1 MKSPLSLLSLCLLLS
16 ACASPTEPL
25 DSGIVAPSTW
35 QSPNTRAA
43 AEHRQQWWTTFGSAE
58 LDRLIAQAQLG
69 SHDLA
74 AAMAR
79 VRQAQASAVVAGGP
93 LLPQVQGGINAS
105 REKLLRGN
113 GYSQL
118 DADSSNKAVDY
129 FDTSLSAS
137 YEVDFWGGR
146 HAARDS
152 ALQGVRASEFD
163 QATVELTLLSN
174 VADRY
179 AQTLA
184 ARQRQQ
190 IAELN
195 LANARNVLDLV
206 QTRYDAGSATALELA
221 QQKSLVA
228 SQQRQL
234 PLIQQLVEESQI
246 TLAALLGQP
255 VQALDLGTEPFQDL
269 AWPTIGAGMPSQL
282 LSRRPD
288 IAKAEAQLAAAQADV
303 TVARAAMLPALTLG
317 ATLGSDAYKAL
328 DVLRS
333 PYYTLTAGLVGPIF
347 NNGRLSAER
356 DKARARQDELLY
368 TYRGAIINGFA
379 DVEKALSSITRLD
392 QQRQWQTEELQQAQA
407 AFQIAENRYQAGAED
422 FQGVGLAVPVVGG
435 VTQAVPAARVTV
447 GTLRGLDVQ
456 FSEFGHCYCFLDCRR
471 RGVQYPYENQGDP
484 MANMIEQPHKGDIV
498 QLD

>member
-1 MKSPLSLLSLCLLLS
+1 MSLLSLCLLLN
-16 ACASPTEPL
+16 ACAGDPPSV
-25 DSGIVAPSTW
+25 DSGIAPPAAW
-35 QSPNTRAA
+35 QFAERDAA
-43 AEHRQQWWTTFGSAE
+43 QATNQRWWTQFGSPQ
-58 LDRLIAQAQLG
+58 LNRLVEQARRD
-69 SHDLA
+69 SVDVA

-79 VRQAQASAVVAGGP
+79 VRQAQASAVIAGAP
-93 LLPQVQGGINAS
+93 LLPEVKFDLTTSHQKLLHGQGGPD
-105 REKLLRGN
+105 
-113 GYSQL
+113 L
-118 DADSSNKAVDY
+118 DASPSDDAVDN
-129 FDTSLSAS
+129 FGASLAAS

-146 HAARDS
+146 AAARDS
-152 ALQGVRASEFD
+152 ALQGLRASEFD

-228 SQQRQL
+228 SQRRQL
-234 PLIQQLVEESQI
+234 PLIQQLAEDAQI

-255 VQALDLGTEPFQDL
+255 VQNLDLGAEPFQ
-269 AWPTIGAGMPSQL
+269 AMTWPTIGAGMPSQL

-288 IAKAEAQLAAAQADV
+288 IAKAEAELAAAQANV

-317 ATLGSDAYKAL
+317 ATVGSDAYKAV
-328 DVLRS
+328 DILRS

-368 TYRGAIINGFA
+368 AYRGAIINGFA
-379 DVEKALSSITRLD
+379 DVEKTLSSITRLD
-392 QQRQWQTEELQQAQA
+392 QQRHWQTDELQQAQA
-407 AFQIAENRYQAGAED
+407 AFQIAESRYQAGAED
-422 FQGVGLAVPVVGG
+422 LLTVLE
-435 VTQAVPAARVTV
+435 TQRTLYAAQD
-447 GTLRGLDVQ
+447 L
-456 FSEFGHCYCFLDCRR
+456 
-471 RGVQYPYENQGDP
+471 N
-484 MANMIEQPHKGDIV
+484 V
-498 QLD
+498 QLRLARLQASIALYKALGGGWKTDIR